1 MKVRLGHKS
10 FEETVSVSSLLSL
23 HPYHPKLPIIDGGD
37 LEADNDT
44 VNEFHGLRIYQ
55 VFQHF

>member
-1 MKVRLGHKS
+1 MKVRVGHKH

-23 HPYHPKLPIIDGGD
+23 HPCHPKLPIIHGGD
-37 LEADNDT
+37 PEADNDT

-55 VFQHF
+55 DFQHF